1 MTKTESPKTETPK
14 DPMFGLP
21 LTPDAFAAFAREHLA
36 RMDTWMRELSA
47 LEGAMV
53 ARARATTQQLSQLTQ
68 DTIDYVAQ
76 LSAEWRKLAVDV
88 TRRASDIVEPS
99 GNWCD
104 GEACA
109 SRAVGARRI
118 PSATI
123 NPSRSTGTGTMVA
136 PAVASSVRAATY
148 PGSSTQAVSP
158 VCVSTRAARCTPCCV
173 PRTRMTCSAVA
184 VTPRAAPTYAAMAAR
199 SGRWPAWVP

>member
-88 TRRASDIVEPS
+88 TRRASDIV
-99 GNWCD
+99 
-104 GEACA
+104 
-109 SRAVGARRI
+109 
-118 PSATI
+118 
-123 NPSRSTGTGTMVA
+123 
-136 PAVASSVRAATY
+136 
-148 PGSSTQAVSP
+148 
-158 VCVSTRAARCTPCCV
+158 V
-173 PRTRMTCSAVA
+173 PKA
-184 VTPRAAPTYAAMAAR
+184 
-199 SGRWPAWVP
+199 